1 MSVLTRS
8 TARGVPEA
16 GRSRRRAELDGLRA
30 LAVTLVVVYH
40 VSSGRV
46 SGGVDV
52 FLVLSGFFLV
62 RAMSSR
68 IRPGGRVPVLRAIAG
83 TLSRLLP
90 TALLV
95 LLATVVVSLW
105 VVPQS
110 RWRELALHLLA
121 SVTFTENARLV
132 DEAVDYSASNAA
144 ASPMQQFWSL
154 SIQVQVL
161 VLTPVV
167 VAAGAAVLRQAGWT
181 RYARRGVV
189 VSVVL
194 VTAAS
199 FAWSVA
205 ATAADQQQ
213 AYFSSL
219 PRLWEFG
226 VGALVALLLR
236 DVRPGPRTGAA
247 LGWGGVVAL
256 VACGAVLD
264 GAHQFPGWQAG
275 WPVLCAVAV
284 LVAAD
289 HGGRLGVHRVL
300 GAAPM
305 RWLGARSYPLFLWHW
320 PVLVL
325 YLVHTQRE
333 TPSLRGAAAVVVL
346 SLLLAAVTHRLV
358 ERPAADRLRARS
370 PVGALALVVTAA
382 LPLVATGGLVLTWLD
397 REAARVATAADDPAY
412 PGAAALGSRLVHTGG
427 AEGVEP
433 LPSMSVIRDDWPQ
446 LTHSTCTS
454 EDELGWQPTGS
465 EVCVL
470 GSDDRPRR
478 IVVVGDSHV
487 AQWLPPLA
495 AMAETHSWQ
504 VVAMVRGGCNLSTES
519 EFIQEG
525 WPGYEE
531 CATWRTHL
539 VDRIVSLEPDLV
551 VSLGTR
557 TGPGPGEEVVPPGFT
572 AAWRQLSD
580 AGLRVIALRDS
591 PRHADDV
598 PDCMTRWGDTSAAC
612 EVPRSSVYTETLLAE
627 AEPALPPGVSV
638 LDTSSYFC
646 TDTTCP
652 ALVGNVRVYMD
663 DGHVTA
669 TYMSTVRAVM
679 EDDFLTLAGCAL
691 APCR

>member
-8 TARGVPEA
+8 TARGVPGA
-16 GRSRRRAELDGLRA
+16 GRSRRRTELDGLRA
-30 LAVTLVVVYH
+30 IAVTLVVAYH

-62 RAMSSR
+62 QVVSGH
-68 IRPGGRVPVLRAIAG
+68 IRREGRVPVLRAV
-83 TLSRLLP
+83 TRSLSRLLP

-95 LLATVVVSLW
+95 LLATVVASVW
-105 VVPQS
+105 VVPHS
-110 RWRELALHLLA
+110 RWRELALHLLS

-161 VLTPVV
+161 VLAPVA
-167 VAAGAAVLRQAGWT
+167 VAAGAAVLRWAGWAHF
-181 RYARRGVV
+181 ARQAVV
-189 VSVVL
+189 GSVAL

-199 FAWSVA
+199 FAWSVV
-205 ATAADQQQ
+205 ATATNQQQ

-219 PRLWEFG
+219 PRLWELG
-226 VGALVALLLR
+226 AGALVALLLR
-236 DVRPGPRTGAA
+236 DVRPGPRSAAA
-247 LGWGGVVAL
+247 LGWSGVVAL

-264 GAHQFPGWQAG
+264 GAHEFPGWQAG

-305 RWLGARSYPLFLWHW
+305 RWLGARSYPLYLWHW

-333 TPSLRGAAAVVVL
+333 TPSPRGAAAVVVL
-346 SLLLAAVTHRLV
+346 SLGLAAVTHRLV
-358 ERPAADRLRARS
+358 ERPAGDRLRARP
-370 PVGALALVVTAA
+370 PVGALALVVVAA
-382 LPLVATGGLVLTWLD
+382 LPLAATGGLVLTWLD

-412 PGAAALGSRLVHTGG
+412 PGAAALGSPVVHTGG
-427 AEGVEP
+427 ADGVEP
-433 LPSMSVIRDDWPQ
+433 LPSMSVIRDDWPR
-446 LTHSTCTS
+446 LPGATCRS
-454 EDELGWQPTGS
+454 EDELGWQPTGT

-478 IVVVGDSHV
+478 VVVVGDSHV
-487 AQWLPPLA
+487 AHWLPPLA

-504 VVAMVRGGCNLSTES
+504 VVGMVRGGCNLSTES

-525 WPGYEE
+525 WPEYEE
-531 CATWRTHL
+531 CATWRAHL
-539 VDRIVSLEPDLV
+539 VERIVSLEPDLV

-557 TGPGPGEEVVPPGFT
+557 TGFGPGEESVPPGFL
-572 AAWRQLSD
+572 AAWAQLSD

-591 PRHADDV
+591 PRHVHDV
-598 PDCMTRWGDTSAAC
+598 PDCTARWGDTSAAC
-612 EVPRSSVYTETLLAE
+612 EVPRSSVYTEPLLAE
-627 AEPALPPGVSV
+627 VEPSLPPRVSI
-638 LDTSSYFC
+638 LDTSPYFC

-652 ALVGNVRVYMD
+652 ALIGNVRVYMD
-663 DGHVTA
+663 NAHVTA
-669 TYMSTVRAVM
+669 TYMSTVRAVV
-679 EDDFLTLAGCAL
+679 EDDLLALADCAL
-691 APCR
+691 APC